1 MKFEREIHGAVA
13 VLSLRGEFDSFVVN
27 NFLEEVEAL
36 TVSGIRHLILDMRT
50 VKFIMSTAI
59 GAIVKS
65 RKQLKELG
73 GELVIAQPSSFVR
86 DVLES
91 LGLTRVI
98 RIFES
103 NEAAVATLAKQP
115 AEPDLPTGNSA
126 LLHFAD
132 ADLQKKLG
140 RPVLGRILELS
151 DDGMSLRVG
160 HPASDFQPGV
170 EVRAKFRLP
179 LFKRSYYFEIPSKVG
194 AASPESEG
202 TRLDVRFVKIESE
215 DRESIQQFL
224 KDMNF
229 LRGVAKNPDA

>member
-27 NFLEEVEAL
+27 GYLEEVEAL
-36 TVSGIRHLILDMRT
+36 TVSGIRHLILDMRM

-65 RKQLKELG
+65 RKMLKELG

-86 DVLES
+86 DVLDS

-98 RIFES
+98 KIFES
-103 NEAAVATLAKQP
+103 NETAITALGTEP
-115 AEPDLPTGNSA
+115 ASGDFPTGSSA
-126 LLHFAD
+126 LLHFTD

-140 RPVLGRILELS
+140 RPAVGRITDLS
-151 DDGMSLRVG
+151 DEGMTVG
-160 HPASDFQPGV
+160 VTLPPDSFRTGV
-170 EVRAKFRLP
+170 DVRAKFRLP
-179 LFKRSYYFEIPSKVG
+179 LFKRSYYFEIPSRVVDVL
-194 AASPESEG
+194 PDG
-202 TRLDVRFVKIESE
+202 TGTKLRVHFQKIEDA
-215 DRESIQQFL
+215 DRESIRQFL
-224 KDMNF
+224 SDMNF